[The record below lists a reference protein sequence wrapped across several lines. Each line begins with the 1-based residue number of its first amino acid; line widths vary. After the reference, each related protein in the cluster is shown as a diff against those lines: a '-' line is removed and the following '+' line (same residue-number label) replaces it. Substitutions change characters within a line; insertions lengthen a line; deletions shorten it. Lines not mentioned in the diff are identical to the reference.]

1 MVGLLEEEKEEAFV
15 VAVVFVVERLAT
27 AEEEVVVVELSG
39 PLTSTTSISLSSLLP
54 SSKMEMTYLR
64 DIKGISTVELT

>member
-1 MVGLLEEEKEEAFV
+1 LEEEKEEAFV